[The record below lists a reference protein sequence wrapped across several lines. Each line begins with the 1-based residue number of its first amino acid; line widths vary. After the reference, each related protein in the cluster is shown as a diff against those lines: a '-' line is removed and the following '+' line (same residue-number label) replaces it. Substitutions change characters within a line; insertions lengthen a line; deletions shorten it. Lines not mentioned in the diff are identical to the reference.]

1 MSGEVNMIPTTR
13 KNGEGE
19 GGGRRSKFWGGPT
32 LEILSKE
39 AWLKKSPCN
48 SYPIYVAISY
58 IKCNTVYLWRDST
71 DSNSLS
77 ILSNPTTD

>member
-1 MSGEVNMIPTTR
+1 MFLI
-13 KNGEGE
+13 
-19 GGGRRSKFWGGPT
+19 SKFWGGPT

-58 IKCNTVYLWRDST
+58 IKCNSVYLWRDST

-77 ILSNPTTD
+77 ILSNPTTDRKKKTNTNRKSIKN

>member
-1 MSGEVNMIPTTR
+1 M
-13 KNGEGE
+13 GE
-19 GGGRRSKFWGGPT
+19 GGVEANLGGGT

-39 AWLKKSPCN
+39 ARLKKSPCN
-48 SYPIYVAISY
+48 SYPIYVALSY
-58 IKCNTVYLWRDST
+58 IIKCNSVYLWRDST